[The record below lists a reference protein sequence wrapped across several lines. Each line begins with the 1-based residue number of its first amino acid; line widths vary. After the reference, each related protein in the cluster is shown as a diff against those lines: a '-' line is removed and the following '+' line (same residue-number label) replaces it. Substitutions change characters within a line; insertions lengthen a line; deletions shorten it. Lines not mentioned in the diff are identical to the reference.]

1 MSKHADFQHS
11 LNNGL
16 EGWIIAI
23 RHGTEIFF
31 EYLFMYLLGFTRS
44 LLQHAGSLVT
54 ACDFLV
60 VAHGI

>member
-1 MSKHADFQHS
+1 MSKHADYQHS

-31 EYLFMYLLGFTRS
+31 EYLFIYLLDFTGS
-44 LLQHAGSLVT
+44 LLRHAESLVT
-54 ACDFLV
+54 ACEFLV
-60 VAHGI
+60 VACGI